1 MSNQYD
7 MDDADA
13 VAKMTDIERREYNRM
28 KGEIARCE
36 NVIYFYRKRM
46 KDMRARVRRRKS

>member
-1 MSNQYD
+1 MTNQYD

-13 VAKMTDIERREYNRM
+13 LAKMTDEYN
-28 KGEIARCE
+28 RCE